1 MENEKKLMKVIFL
14 NNEKSIK
21 NKKDYNVFI

>member
-1 MENEKKLMKVIFL
+1 MENEKKLMKVIFF